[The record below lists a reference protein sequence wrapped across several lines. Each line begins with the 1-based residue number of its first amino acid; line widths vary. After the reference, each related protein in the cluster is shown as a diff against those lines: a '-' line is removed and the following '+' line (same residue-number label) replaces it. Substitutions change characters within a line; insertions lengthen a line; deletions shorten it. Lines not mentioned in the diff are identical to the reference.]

1 MILSGRSHH
10 EGFCRAPGFIVH
22 GVNLLQGIGTVTD
35 EAFQGFFDDGDNIEE
50 ADAPVQKSSHRNFV
64 GGIQHGR
71 RGTARPQRVP
81 GDTKG

>member
-22 GVNLLQGIGTVTD
+22 GVNLLQGIGAVTD

-50 ADAPVQKSSHRNFV
+50 ADAPVQKHPCV
-64 GGIQHGR
+64 GPPVALVGK
-71 RGTARPQRVP
+71 PV
-81 GDTKG
+81 